1 MSDILLH
8 AAIQEN
14 QRLVNELMAAKDRVS
29 KKEALQA
36 AGVSP
41 TVTDECNMFSAE
53 AFGFVGNSVENT
65 CYWPRLGRSGY
76 VIPRYYKPENLE
88 PTNRMCAIND
98 MWCKTFGTINQPKQN
113 GIFTFDCSYGRCG
126 GQCQWTVPTGVCRVQ
141 VQLWGPGSGSGGA
154 CCQGS
159 GMPGINGAYSVQEF
173 NVTPGD
179 TLCWCYACAY
189 CCFGDAGNQASG
201 GNGYCTNLC
210 YCDCA
215 TQSAYGFWAWEAP
228 QPSACR
234 WSCLW
239 CMAHNYTNCCNW
251 QMGGNWYLS
260 NGEDI
265 NQHGGCNCA
274 FGNSWS
280 CLRGVQACGGFGF
293 CIDGPGASAFVPM
306 MFDHY
311 CGFGTDMS
319 RGTLRDKVG
328 SVYGHY
334 AVWPGFY
341 VASSCCVG
349 AAFDG
354 SPSYIE
360 QAPVV
365 GFPESW
371 WVDSSTHEYRAGIKL
386 PPARCCSQGA
396 CFAMQYCHGIQKAPG
411 IGGNA
416 LWNMSQGYSCGEYG
430 GGGAVCVSWDY
441 YC

>member
-14 QRLVNELMAAKDRVS
+14 QRLVSELMTAKDKIA

-36 AGVSP
+36 SGVSP
-41 TVTDECNMFSAE
+41 TVTNECNMFSVE
-53 AFGFVGNSVENT
+53 TFGFVGNAVENL
-65 CYWPRLGRSGY
+65 CYYPRLGRSGY

-88 PTNRMCAIND
+88 PVDRMCAIND
-98 MWCKTFGTINQPKQN
+98 MWCKTFGQVTQPQQN
-113 GIFTFDCSYGRCG
+113 GIFTFDCLYGRCG
-126 GQCQWTVPTGVCRVQ
+126 GTCSWTVPTGVCRVR

-159 GMPGINGAYSVQEF
+159 GMPGANGAYSVQEF
-173 NVTPGD
+173 NVTPND

-189 CCFGDAGNQASG
+189 CCYGDATSQAGG
-201 GNGYCTNLC
+201 GNGYCTSLC

-215 TQSAYGFWAWEAP
+215 AQTPYAFWAWDG
-228 QPSACR
+228 PSSSSCRHACT
-234 WSCLW
+234 W
-239 CMAHNYTNCCNW
+239 CMSHNWTNCCNYHI
-251 QMGGNWYLS
+251 GGNWYLS

-274 FGNSWS
+274 FGNSWA
-280 CLRGVQACGGFGF
+280 CNRGVFSCGGWGF
-293 CIDGPGASAFVPM
+293 CIDGPGASAIVPM
-306 MFDHY
+306 IFDHY
-311 CGFGTDMS
+311 CGFGSDMS
-319 RGTLRDKVG
+319 RTAMREKVV

-334 AVWPGFY
+334 AVWPGMY

-349 AAFDG
+349 AGFDG

-371 WVDSSTHEYRAGIKL
+371 WVDSSRHDYKMGVKL

-416 LWNMSQGYSCGEYG
+416 MWNMSQGYSCGEYG
-430 GGGAVCVSWDY
+430 GGGAVCISWDY